1 MLRQKPTGDG
11 LHAPY
16 VLALKTTLWRT
27 ESASGRSLCTEFLTT
42 RTTTVRR
49 RAALVSPQ
57 VVEEACSSTPSGQ
70 CASSC
75 GAPARPDWG
84 ALSASPEFESAQC
97 VRERER
103 RERGR
108 ERSSRRRTRRR
119 GIIPTPSARSFL
131 RSPLRA
137 NTSALC
143 KLTCAS
149 RLTCVTRPVHL
160 RDNPRVTHAS
170 LFVLVYHCVVPR

>member
-1 MLRQKPTGDG
+1 MHPTYWRLRPRCGGRNRLVVAPCAPNSLLRG
-11 LHAPY
+11 LP
-16 VLALKTTLWRT
+16 
-27 ESASGRSLCTEFLTT
+27 LCGVVQRLSHHKWS
-42 RTTTVRR
+42 RKRVARR
-49 RAALVSPQ
+49 RADSVRVPAEHRRDQTGARSARLR
-57 VVEEACSSTPSGQ
+57 SSSQ
-70 CASSC
+70 SSVC
-75 GAPARPDWG
+75 
-84 ALSASPEFESAQC
+84 
-97 VRERER
+97 ERER